1 VDTAEPHRFQNN
13 DGGFDVNLIRILKTA
28 FAAGLMALAMSIG
41 SAQADDLLKPF
52 TLAFTSTGD
61 MKEKIDV
68 VKGAL
73 EAKGF
78 TVVGEY
84 VPYDNAH
91 IIIITS
97 DDLKKVAKESEMGG
111 FAAGWRV
118 AVTKVGDQIQVTY
131 ANPLYISYAYHLK
144 TDLANVSAKIQSA
157 IGKVEDFGAN
167 GLTAAK
173 LRKYHYT
180 FGMEYFKD
188 VYKLAE
194 YDSYQE
200 AVKAVETNLAS
211 NKHGIGKVYRIDI
224 PGKEETVFGVSMK
237 GVTPDD
243 KFYDDKFQMSTI
255 DHAPVRS
262 TAYLP
267 YEIMV
272 EGNKVIAMH
281 MRFRAAVHFPDLKM
295 MGAQSFMTLMPSP
308 AAIEKALSEVANGK

>member
-1 VDTAEPHRFQNN
+1 
-13 DGGFDVNLIRILKTA
+13 VNLIKILKTA
-28 FAAGLMALAMSIG
+28 FAAGFVALAMSVG
-41 SAQADDLLKPF
+41 AAQADDLLKPF

-73 EAKGF
+73 QAKGF
-78 TVVGEY
+78 EVVGEY
-84 VPYDNAH
+84 EPYDNAH
-91 IIIITS
+91 IIIVTS
-97 DDLKKVAKESEMGG
+97 DDLKKAAKDNDMGG
-111 FAAGWRV
+111 FMAGWRV

-131 ANPLYISYAYHLK
+131 VNPTYLSNAYRMK
-144 TDLANVSAKIQSA
+144 TDLANISEKLQSA
-157 IGKVEDFGAN
+157 IGKVDDFGAT
-167 GLTAAK
+167 GLTASK

-180 FGMEYFKD
+180 FGMEYFNNI
-188 VYKLAE
+188 YNLGE
-194 YDSYQE
+194 FDSHQD
-200 AVKAVETNLAS
+200 AIKAVEKNLAS

-243 KFYDDKFQMSTI
+243 KYYDDKFQMSTI
-255 DHAPVRS
+255 DNAAVRS

-272 EGNKVIAMH
+272 EGDKVIALH

-295 MGAQSFMTLMPSP
+295 MGEKSFMTLMPSP
-308 AAIEKALSEVANGK
+308 AAIEKVLTDVVNGK

>member
-1 VDTAEPHRFQNN
+1 M
-13 DGGFDVNLIRILKTA
+13 IRTLKTWLT
-28 FAAGLMALAMSIG
+28 AGFVALMMTAG
-41 SAQADDLLKPF
+41 GAQADDVLKPF

-68 VKGAL
+68 VKGAMQ
-73 EAKGF
+73 AKGF
-78 TVVGEY
+78 VVVGEY
-84 VPYDNAH
+84 EPYDNAH
-91 IIIITS
+91 IIIVTS
-97 DDLKKVAKESEMGG
+97 DELKKIAKDNEMGG
-111 FAAGWRV
+111 FAAGWRL

-131 ANPLYISYAYHLK
+131 ANPEYISYAYRMK

-157 IGKVEDFGAN
+157 IGKVEDFGAK
-167 GLTAAK
+167 GLTTSK

-188 VYKLAE
+188 VYNLAE
-194 YDSYQE
+194 YDSYEE
-200 AVKAVETNLAS
+200 AVKAVEKNLAS

-255 DHAPVRS
+255 DHAAVRS

-267 YEIMV
+267 YEVMV
-272 EGNKVIAMH
+272 EGNKVIALH

-308 AAIEKALSEVANGK
+308 AAIEKVLANTVNGK

>member
-1 VDTAEPHRFQNN
+1 M
-13 DGGFDVNLIRILKTA
+13 NLIRTLKMGLIA
-28 FAAGLMALAMSIG
+28 GFVGLMMSVG
-41 SAQADDLLKPF
+41 AARADDLLKPF

-61 MKEKIDV
+61 MKEKITV

-73 EAKGF
+73 QAKGF
-78 TVVGEY
+78 EVVGEY
-84 VPYDNAH
+84 EPYDNAH
-91 IIIITS
+91 IIIVTS
-97 DDLKKVAKESEMGG
+97 DDLKKAAKDNEMGG

-131 ANPLYISYAYHLK
+131 ANPTYISNAYRMK

-157 IGKVEDFGAN
+157 IGKVEDFGAS
-167 GLTAAK
+167 GLTVSK
-173 LRKYHYT
+173 LRHYHYT
-180 FGMEYFKD
+180 FGMEYFNN
-188 VYKLAE
+188 VYNLGQF
-194 YDSYQE
+194 DSYQE
-200 AVKAVETNLAS
+200 AVKTVEKNLAS

-243 KFYDDKFQMSTI
+243 KYYDDKFQMSTI

-267 YEIMV
+267 YEVMV
-272 EGNKVIAMH
+272 EGDKVIALH

-308 AAIEKALSEVANGK
+308 AAIEKVLSDVVNGK